1 MFGQTRAKDQLQKL
15 NSAAAE
21 SLPAVHF
28 CVMRLSRIQLAV
40 LDSTQKEFQLITPD
54 DSYFVDDDADGD
66 NDDDDDHDDD
76 DDDDADD
83 DDDDDVD
90 DDAADDDDDDV
101 DDDDDDD
108 DYDADDDADDDD
120 NEDESRPRVSVVRAN
135 VG

>member
-66 NDDDDDHDDD
+66 NG
-76 DDDDADD
+76 D

-90 DDAADDDDDDV
+90 DDAADDDDV
-101 DDDDDDD
+101 DDDDDDND
-108 DYDADDDADDDD
+108 DDDDEDYDADDDADDDDD

>member
-66 NDDDDDHDDD
+66 NG
-76 DDDDADD
+76 DD

-90 DDAADDDDDDV
+90 DDAADDDDVDYDDYDYDN

-108 DYDADDDADDDD
+108 DYDADDDADDDDD